1 MSIRLKFGRETV
13 WMTATLSAA
22 ASVAV
27 AVVILGGAVG
37 VAASGWGPAGAFGGG
52 GAPAGQRVPT
62 PEIVDWEYLDHGEFG
77 ATWLLV
83 AEDAGGPDWW
93 PGLAVT
99 CSGGVLAMWAF
110 FGPHPA
116 DGSPVQLAVRTPDG
130 RVERHGPVTAGG
142 PDTGFHDPAV
152 EARTDV
158 LRMLAAAAVTD
169 SLVSNGHYSFWNR
182 ASPLDNRQV
191 RLFAQA
197 CR

>member
-1 MSIRLKFGRETV
+1 MSIRLRFHRNRVRAAGI
-13 WMTATLSAA
+13 LGAA
-22 ASVAV
+22 AGVAV
-27 AVVILGGAVG
+27 AVVVLGGAVTLG
-37 VAASGWGPAGAFGGG
+37 ASA
-52 GAPAGQRVPT
+52 QRVPT

-93 PGLAVT
+93 PGMAVT
-99 CSGGVLAMWAF
+99 CSVGVLGMWAF
-110 FGPHPA
+110 FGPYPA

-152 EARTDV
+152 ETRTDI

-182 ASPLDNRQV
+182 ASPLDNQQV